1 MWGTQVQRGLRLG
14 AVITE
19 HDLGAPSGGPGRC
32 SGGPVVSQTTAL
44 PALIPRPCA
53 SKAAGSNRANRTKR
67 KAVRSFG
74 IQRAGRG
81 PCQAA
86 AEAGGAWVPQALSE
100 VPPGPARQAVPV
112 YRLGGP
118 AGAGQLLGG
127 ERSSVFPQS
136 GAVTHGAHTF
146 HSRRLRQA
154 WPRVKAAPEL
164 QPNRFRLWHPPRAL
178 PPPEPPA

>member
-1 MWGTQVQRGLRLG
+1 MTSGPLAGDQEG
-14 AVITE
+14 AQG
-19 HDLGAPSGGPGRC
+19 DQWYLKPQPSRPSSPG
-32 SGGPVVSQTTAL
+32 
-44 PALIPRPCA
+44 PALRRLLGLPGPTELNGKRLDRSGSKGQGEGPAGLPRR
-53 SKAAGSNRANRTKR
+53 RAER
-67 KAVRSFG
+67 
-74 IQRAGRG
+74 
-81 PCQAA
+81 
-86 AEAGGAWVPQALSE
+86 WVPQALSE
-100 VPPGPARQAVPV
+100 VPPGPARQALPV
-112 YRLGGP
+112 YRLGRP